1 MDVFYLVGGD
11 ERMKSVKEELENDG
25 IRVEGSIDEPLK
37 KSGLQKADVILCG
50 VPFTGDGRHLFA
62 PKWQE
67 PYLISDFLE
76 LLSPGQTVMGGR
88 IPQPVIRSLEK
99 RNIRWADYGNRESF
113 QIRNALLTAEGAI
126 MLALQN
132 MKKTLFEADACIIG
146 YGRIGKM
153 LSERLES
160 LGSHVTVATGKK
172 EHVPWIESRKMK
184 AIPYSELSSRFPDFD
199 CILNT
204 APAPMVSGED
214 WKRIPKDCVLI
225 ELASMPGGFLDAPQG
240 RVISGAALPG
250 KTAPVSAGKII
261 KETVMEIMDE
271 WG

>member
-1 MDVFYLVGGD
+1 
-11 ERMKSVKEELENDG
+11 
-25 IRVEGSIDEPLK
+25 
-37 KSGLQKADVILCG
+37 
-50 VPFTGDGRHLFA
+50 
-62 PKWQE
+62 
-67 PYLISDFLE
+67 
-76 LLSPGQTVMGGR
+76 
-88 IPQPVIRSLEK
+88 
-99 RNIRWADYGNRESF
+99 
-113 QIRNALLTAEGAI
+113 

-132 MKKTLFEADACIIG
+132 MKKTLFGADVCVIG

-153 LSERLES
+153 LSERLEA

-172 EHVPWIESRKMK
+172 EHIPWAESRRLK
-184 AIPYSELSSRFPDFD
+184 AVSYQELPSFLPVFD

-204 APAPMVSGED
+204 APAPVVDED
-214 WKRIPKDCVLI
+214 AWKKIPNECVLI
-225 ELASMPGGFLDAPQG
+225 ELASMPGGFLGAPQG